1 MLRPLGARLLDV
13 ERTAVPCL
21 GVAEDIGRSHAIDDG
36 ERAAMLAVLV
46 DPCLGSP
53 VLEAW
58 QHLPQ
63 WRLPIVHPDLTP
75 DLHPFLL
82 DASALPGNRQQ
93 LFAQDIAETARAEAG
108 CSQDGVGFKRSIC
121 ALLLADRA
129 ISMTELAAR
138 FAGPAVVTDVG
149 GSRRLFRYWDPRVAW
164 HLLRPGAPIRWVDV
178 IATEGLTWWAL
189 DLQGSPYRSDV
200 GGPLRARS
208 RGFTT
213 LTGGQERWLQ
223 QISCFNA
230 AWQFA
235 ARLGWHS
242 TETLLA
248 LEPVLHA
255 CCRAGQDLRLGSDDL
270 ASFAARRLVLRA
282 PIERSVLLRDRLAE
296 AGKIGLGFSELQ
308 AQLDDEEWQRIAE
321 DAMAARTTNGDFTH
335 D

>member
-1 MLRPLGARLLDV
+1 MLRPVGAHLLDV
-13 ERTAVPCL
+13 ERMAVPCL
-21 GVAEDIGRSHAIDDG
+21 GVAEYIGRSYAIDDG
-36 ERAAMLAVLV
+36 EGAATLAVLV

-63 WRLPIVHPDLTP
+63 WRLPIVHPDLTS

-108 CSQDGVGFKRSIC
+108 CFQDGVGFRRSIC

-129 ISMTELAAR
+129 IPMTELAAR
-138 FAGPAVVTDVG
+138 MAAPAVVTDAG
-149 GSRRLFRYWDPRVAW
+149 GSRRLFRYWDPRIAW
-164 HLLRPGAPIRWVDV
+164 HFLLPSAPIRWVDV
-178 IATEGLTWWAL
+178 VATEGLTWWAL
-189 DLQGSPYRSDV
+189 DLQGSPYCLDV
-200 GGPLRARS
+200 GGPFPASS
-208 RGFTT
+208 RGFST
-213 LTGGQERWLQ
+213 LTVEQEHWLQ

-242 TETLLA
+242 TEALLA

-255 CCRAGQDLRLGSDDL
+255 CCRAGQDLRLEPDDL
-270 ASFAARRLVLRA
+270 ASFAARRLVLRV
-282 PIERSVLLRDRLAE
+282 PIERSALLRDRLAE
-296 AGKIGLGFSELQ
+296 ASKIGLGFSELQ

-321 DAMAARTTNGDFTH
+321 DAMAARTTNGDFAH
-335 D
+335 E